1 MSWEVEKHLG
11 QEFHAIDSDSGMVVG
26 KMVLW
31 KMDQS
36 STMGGWDQSRLEAL
50 QFRPVETNSE
60 MTIALLSN
68 DSDDFSDVVI
78 NMVENEDNV
87 EDRAKE
93 KGSPIVEK
101 QVMTPNLEADKLSL
115 SNMFADPME
124 VNNVRT
130 KLEVGRERQQ
140 LPSGPHHTIFPH
152 QTFMSKVDERR
163 SKQVITERSP
173 NFWDLSLT
181 LGNSKYREMASSPS
195 EKKTPE
201 LLIEEVQKGLEEDY
215 STSDDDIL
223 IEDLGD
229 VGDNDIE
236 QQMIKNLKSAKVML
250 RRMNTHANSSQGH
263 TVEQVLDVAKMS
275 TDCVKCIFCQAVI
288 RREDIGGHQVSSRC
302 RQLRTPAS
310 YFPSLP
316 HVIPS
321 NVLSPLTPATPS
333 VKCSSR
339 KGKRGRSRKERW
351 IFSTS

>member
-1 MSWEVEKHLG
+1 M
-11 QEFHAIDSDSGMVVG
+11 
-26 KMVLW
+26 
-31 KMDQS
+31 
-36 STMGGWDQSRLEAL
+36 
-50 QFRPVETNSE
+50 
-60 MTIALLSN
+60 
-68 DSDDFSDVVI
+68 
-78 NMVENEDNV
+78 
-87 EDRAKE
+87 
-93 KGSPIVEK
+93 
-101 QVMTPNLEADKLSL
+101 
-115 SNMFADPME
+115 
-124 VNNVRT
+124 
-130 KLEVGRERQQ
+130 
-140 LPSGPHHTIFPH
+140 
-152 QTFMSKVDERR
+152 
-163 SKQVITERSP
+163 ITERSP

-351 IFSTS
+351 IFSTI